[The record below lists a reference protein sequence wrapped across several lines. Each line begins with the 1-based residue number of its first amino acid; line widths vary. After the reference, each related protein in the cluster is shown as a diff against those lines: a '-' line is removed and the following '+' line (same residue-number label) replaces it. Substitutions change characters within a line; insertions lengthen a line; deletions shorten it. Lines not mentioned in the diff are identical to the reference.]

1 MDTTITNAQQ
11 TWTLVQ
17 VGKKR
22 GDDGDDQNTSKYE
35 FRWKTATLGL
45 ILWVT
50 TGMDG
55 DALFL
60 FYLNHPEI
68 FAKGVFLDL
77 NVGLFFGTNNTFL
90 NWVSQHVVEVR
101 GHKFCAVAN
110 IG

>member
-1 MDTTITNAQQ
+1 LNTTNTNAQQ

-22 GDDGDDQNTSKYE
+22 GDDGDDQNTSQYE

-55 DALFL
+55 DALFFTGTIQIFL
-60 FYLNHPEI
+60 LNE
-68 FAKGVFLDL
+68 FFLDL
-77 NVGLFFGTNNTFL
+77 NVGLFFGTNDTFL

-101 GHKFCAVAN
+101 GHKFCTVAN